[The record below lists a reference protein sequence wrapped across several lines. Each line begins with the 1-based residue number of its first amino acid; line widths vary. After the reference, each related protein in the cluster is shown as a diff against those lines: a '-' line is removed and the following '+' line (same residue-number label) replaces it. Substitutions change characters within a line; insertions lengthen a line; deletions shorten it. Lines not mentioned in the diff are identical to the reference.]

1 MKNIFVIFKRE
12 YLTRVKNKTFI
23 IMTFLAPLLMVGFYA
38 ATIYIATETGDD
50 DRTKTVYVSD
60 NNPELLLSHNP
71 PANYV
76 LLPAPSDSDSA
87 LAHVERGLVHGWLS
101 VQDRDL
107 RVVDSATY
115 YTSETPSITEKESLK
130 EWIRNKA
137 TQRQFARL
145 GLREG
150 QIDSLQ
156 SSCSLETKEV
166 TGQGDVKESSSG
178 LKSGIGFALAFMIY
192 IFIFVYGS
200 MVMRSAMEEKT
211 NRIVEVIVSSVKPF
225 DLMMGKILGVAAV
238 GLTQFV
244 AWIVLAVGL
253 VFGISALFLNSGN
266 GMTTQQAVQTGI
278 EARTG
283 MGGMGAGSGA
293 AVSMGGDMSAQG
305 AGMTSGARDMAAEF
319 TEPLSN
325 LPYFQILAV
334 FLLFFVGGYLLYSS
348 FFAAIGSAVNQESD
362 VQQFMMPV
370 TLPLVFGFVIAQTVA
385 LKAPH
390 GAMAKLFSM
399 IPLTSPIVM
408 VVRAPFGVPFS
419 ELALSF
425 GLLVLTFVLMV
436 WLSSRIYRIGILSY
450 GKKPTWKDLWKW
462 LR

>member
-12 YLTRVKNKTFI
+12 YATRVKNKTFI
-23 IMTFLAPLLMVGFYA
+23 VMTFLAPLLMVGFYA
-38 ATIYIATETGDD
+38 STIYIATETGEDN
-50 DRTKTVYVSD
+50 RTKTVYLTD
-60 NNPELLLSHNP
+60 YNPDLMLSHQP

-76 LLPAPSDSDSA
+76 FLPAPSQEDSA
-87 LAHVERGLVHGWLS
+87 IADVKSGRVFGWLK
-101 VQDRDL
+101 VEDRDT
-107 RVVDSATY
+107 RAIDSATY
-115 YTSETPSITEKESLK
+115 YTSETPSLVEMEGLK
-130 EWIRNKA
+130 EWIKGKANKH
-137 TQRQFARL
+137 QFARM
-145 GLREG
+145 GLRES
-150 QIDSLQ
+150 QIDSAQ
-156 SSCSLETKEV
+156 ASCDILTKEV
-166 TGQGDVKESSSG
+166 SNSGDVQESSST

-225 DLMMGKILGVAAV
+225 HLMMGKILGVAAV

-253 VFGISALFLNSGN
+253 VMGISAMFFSTGN
-266 GMTTQQAVQTGI
+266 GMSTQEAVQKGI

-283 MGGMGAGSGA
+283 MAGMGSGA
-293 AVSMGGDMSAQG
+293 GVETGVTGSEVG
-305 AGMTSGARDMAAEF
+305 RDLAAEF

-325 LPYFQILAV
+325 LPYFEIIGV

-408 VVRAPFGVPFS
+408 VVRAPFGVPLS
-419 ELALSF
+419 ELAISF
-425 GLLVLTFVLMV
+425 GLLVLMFVLMV

>member
-1 MKNIFVIFKRE
+1 MEGLKSWIEGKA
-12 YLTRVKNKTFI
+12 NK
-23 IMTFLAPLLMVGFYA
+23 
-38 ATIYIATETGDD
+38 
-50 DRTKTVYVSD
+50 
-60 NNPELLLSHNP
+60 H
-71 PANYV
+71 
-76 LLPAPSDSDSA
+76 
-87 LAHVERGLVHGWLS
+87 
-101 VQDRDL
+101 
-107 RVVDSATY
+107 
-115 YTSETPSITEKESLK
+115 
-130 EWIRNKA
+130 
-137 TQRQFARL
+137 QFAKL
-145 GLREG
+145 GLRES
-150 QIDSLQ
+150 QIDSAQ
-156 SSCSLETKEV
+156 SSCDILTKEV
-166 TGQGDVKESSSG
+166 SNSGDVQESSSA

-225 DLMMGKILGVAAV
+225 HLMMGKILGVAAV

-266 GMTTQQAVQTGI
+266 GMSTQEAVQKGI

-283 MGGMGAGSGA
+283 MATVGA
-293 AVSMGGDMSAQG
+293 MGGDGAQV
-305 AGMTSGARDMAAEF
+305 AESGSGVARDLAAEF

-325 LPYFQILAV
+325 LPYFEIIAV

-348 FFAAIGSAVNQESD
+348 FFAAIGAAVNQESD

-408 VVRAPFGVPFS
+408 VVRAPFGVPLS

-425 GLLVLTFVLMV
+425 GLLVLMFVLMV

>member
-107 RVVDSATY
+107 RLVDSATY

-253 VFGISALFLNSGN
+253 IFGISALFLNSGN
-266 GMTTQQAVQTGI
+266 GMTTQ
-278 EARTG
+278 
-283 MGGMGAGSGA
+283 
-293 AVSMGGDMSAQG
+293 
-305 AGMTSGARDMAAEF
+305 
-319 TEPLSN
+319 
-325 LPYFQILAV
+325 
-334 FLLFFVGGYLLYSS
+334 
-348 FFAAIGSAVNQESD
+348 
-362 VQQFMMPV
+362 
-370 TLPLVFGFVIAQTVA
+370 
-385 LKAPH
+385 
-390 GAMAKLFSM
+390 
-399 IPLTSPIVM
+399 
-408 VVRAPFGVPFS
+408 
-419 ELALSF
+419 
-425 GLLVLTFVLMV
+425 
-436 WLSSRIYRIGILSY
+436 
-450 GKKPTWKDLWKW
+450 
-462 LR
+462 

>member
-50 DRTKTVYVSD
+50 DRTKTVYISD

-87 LAHVERGLVHGWLS
+87 LAHVERGLVHAWLN
-101 VQDRDL
+101 VEDRDL
-107 RVVDSATY
+107 RSVDSATY
-115 YTSETPSITEKESLK
+115 YTSETPSITEKETLK

-156 SSCSLETKEV
+156 SSCNLATKEV

-266 GMTTQQAVQTGI
+266 GMTT
-278 EARTG
+278 
-283 MGGMGAGSGA
+283 
-293 AVSMGGDMSAQG
+293 
-305 AGMTSGARDMAAEF
+305 EF

-334 FLLFFVGGYLLYSS
+334 FLLFFIGGYLLYSS

-408 VVRAPFGVPFS
+408 VVRAPFGVPLS

-436 WLSSRIYRIGILSY
+436 WLSGRIYRIGILSY

>member
-23 IMTFLAPLLMVGFYA
+23 LMTFLAPLLMVGFYA
-38 ATIYIATETGDD
+38 ATIYIATETGEDN
-50 DRTKTVYVSD
+50 RTKTVYLTD
-60 NNPELLLSHNP
+60 YNPSLLLSNNP

-76 LLPAPSDSDSA
+76 FLPAPSNDDSA
-87 LAHVERGLVHGWLS
+87 ISDVKSGRVFGWLK
-101 VQDRDL
+101 VEDRDT
-107 RVVDSATY
+107 RAIDSATY
-115 YTSETPSITEKESLK
+115 YTAETPSLVEMEGLK
-130 EWIRNKA
+130 SWIQGKANKY
-137 TQRQFARL
+137 QFAKL
-145 GLREG
+145 GLRES
-150 QIDSLQ
+150 QIDSAQ
-156 SSCSLETKEV
+156 ASCDIVTKEV
-166 TGQGDVKESSSG
+166 SNSGDVQESSST

-225 DLMMGKILGVAAV
+225 QLMMGKILGVAAV

-253 VFGISALFLNSGN
+253 VMGISALFLNSGS
-266 GMTTQQAVQTGI
+266 GMSTQEAVQKGI

-283 MGGMGAGSGA
+283 MATVGVDGGAVVGDSGSG
-293 AVSMGGDMSAQG
+293 V
-305 AGMTSGARDMAAEF
+305 ARDLAAEF

-325 LPYFQILAV
+325 LPYFEIIAV

-408 VVRAPFGVPFS
+408 VVRAPFGVPLS

-425 GLLVLTFVLMV
+425 GLLVLMFVLMV

>member
-23 IMTFLAPLLMVGFYA
+23 LMTFLAPLLMVGFYA
-38 ATIYIATETGDD
+38 ATIYIATETGEDN
-50 DRTKTVYVSD
+50 RTKTVYLTD
-60 NNPELLLSHNP
+60 YNPSLLLSNNP

-76 LLPAPSDSDSA
+76 FLPAPSNDDSA
-87 LAHVERGLVHGWLS
+87 ISDVKSGRVFGWLK
-101 VQDRDL
+101 VEDRDT
-107 RVVDSATY
+107 RAIDSATY
-115 YTSETPSITEKESLK
+115 YTAETPSLVEMEGLK
-130 EWIRNKA
+130 SWIQGKANKY
-137 TQRQFARL
+137 QFAKL
-145 GLREG
+145 GLRES
-150 QIDSLQ
+150 QIDSAQ
-156 SSCSLETKEV
+156 ASCDIVTKEV
-166 TGQGDVKESSSG
+166 SNSGDVQESSST

-225 DLMMGKILGVAAV
+225 HLMMGKILGVAAV
-238 GLTQFV
+238 GLV
-244 AWIVLAVGL
+244 M
-253 VFGISALFLNSGN
+253 GISALFLNSGS
-266 GMTTQQAVQTGI
+266 GMSTQEAVQKGI

-283 MGGMGAGSGA
+283 MATVGVDGGAVVGDSGSG
-293 AVSMGGDMSAQG
+293 V
-305 AGMTSGARDMAAEF
+305 ARDLAAEF

-325 LPYFQILAV
+325 LPYFEIIAV

-408 VVRAPFGVPFS
+408 VVRAPFGVPLS

-425 GLLVLTFVLMV
+425 GLLVLMFVLMV